1 MSDRAVEESDRNQR
15 VDRAGYPRA
24 ELDALRATAE
34 ARFETKIE
42 EHGPGKNWLGY
53 EPRGDIFKA
62 CDELFQAR
70 DPAQDGDYETAQ
82 DHLADALNHMGFVLE
97 NVKDMEESDG

>member
-1 MSDRAVEESDRNQR
+1 MSDQTVEESDRSQR
-15 VDRAGYPRA
+15 VDRAGYPRS
-24 ELDALRATAE
+24 ELTALLETSE
-34 ARFETKIE
+34 SRFEAKVE

-70 DPAQDGDYETAQ
+70 DPAQNGDYETAQ
-82 DHLADALNHMGFVLE
+82 THLADALNHMLFVLE
-97 NVKDMEESDG
+97 NVKEMEGTDG